1 MTIAIGDRLP
11 DVKFNHV
18 GPDGPAQ
25 LSTDDIFKGKK
36 VVVFGVPGAFTPTCH
51 ANHLPGFLEN
61 YEVIK
66 AKGID
71 DIAVVAVNDMWVM
84 KAWAESTGAKDK
96 ILFLS
101 DGNADF
107 AKATGL
113 DADFSAVGFGIRLKR
128 FSMIVEDGMVKTL
141 NVETERGVNVS
152 GASTILDQL

>member
-61 YEVIK
+61 Y
-66 AKGID
+66 
-71 DIAVVAVNDMWVM
+71 
-84 KAWAESTGAKDK
+84 
-96 ILFLS
+96 
-101 DGNADF
+101 
-107 AKATGL
+107 
-113 DADFSAVGFGIRLKR
+113 
-128 FSMIVEDGMVKTL
+128 
-141 NVETERGVNVS
+141 
-152 GASTILDQL
+152 